1 MSIDPTAVWLH
12 ISQMLALGTPPV
24 EPAPEQPMPTP
35 GTRNVTPIAR
45 RMFVGI
51 LDAQEKKGIEK
62 YGTTLQANNGRD
74 ALLDAMQEAVDLF
87 QYLVQA
93 KIDRDELRIE
103 NEQLRAEVAR
113 LKGQP

>member
-1 MSIDPTAVWLH
+1 MSD
-12 ISQMLALGTPPV
+12 
-24 EPAPEQPMPTP
+24 EQPMPLP
-35 GTRNVTPIAR
+35 GGQPVTPIAR
-45 RMFVGI
+45 RMFLGV
-51 LDAQEKKGIEK
+51 LDAQEQKGIAT
-62 YGTTLQANNGRD
+62 YGMSLTANNGRD

-93 KIDRDELRIE
+93 KIERDELRIE